1 MSGSGERRVRFRTAT
16 FAIDILAFRDYNWD
30 VRAKPEKEE
39 SLKRQTRTLIA
50 FLALAGIM
58 VFESCAALDQMASVL
73 TDLKRLQFK
82 LNGVHDFRL
91 LGIDL
96 GGKARIADFSALDAA
111 KIVQSYASKKLPVEF
126 VVDVLAVNPND
137 GTGGTRQ
144 TVSTLAG
151 LECRLLIDG
160 QPTVTGNID
169 RPVEIPGTGQESVVP
184 IRLSLDLLEFFAGK
198 RYEDVLDLALA
209 IGGRNKNPARIALD
223 AQPTVSTPLGPITYP
238 GRVTIVSAEFR

>member
-1 MSGSGERRVRFRTAT
+1 MTKRART
-16 FAIDILAFRDYNWD
+16 ILAGLAAAG
-30 VRAKPEKEE
+30 V
-39 SLKRQTRTLIA
+39 
-50 FLALAGIM
+50 LALS
-58 VFESCAALDQMASVL
+58 SCAALDQMTAAL
-73 TDLKRLQFK
+73 ANLQRLKFK
-82 LNGVHDFRL
+82 LSGVHDFRL

-96 GGKARIADFSALDAA
+96 GGKARISDLSALDAV
-111 KIVQSYASKKLPVEF
+111 KLVQSYASKKLPVEL

-144 TVSTLAG
+144 TVSTLTG

-169 RPVEIPGTGQESVVP
+169 QPIEVPGTGQESIVP

-209 IGGRNKNPARIALD
+209 IGGRNRSPARIALD

-238 GRVTIVSAEFR
+238 GRITIVSAEFR

>member
-1 MSGSGERRVRFRTAT
+1 MTKRVKTG
-16 FAIDILAFRDYNWD
+16 LAGMA
-30 VRAKPEKEE
+30 VAGV
-39 SLKRQTRTLIA
+39 
-50 FLALAGIM
+50 LALS
-58 VFESCAALDQMASVL
+58 SCAALDQMASAL
-73 TDLKRLQFK
+73 ANLQRLKFK
-82 LNGVHDFRL
+82 LSGVHDFRL

-96 GGKARIADFSALDAA
+96 GGKARISDLSALDAV
-111 KIVQSYASKKLPVEF
+111 KLVQSYASRKLPVEL

-144 TVSTLAG
+144 TVSTLTG

-169 RPVEIPGTGQESVVP
+169 QPIEIPGTGQESVVP
-184 IRLSLDLLEFFAGK
+184 IRLSLDLLEFFEGK

-209 IGGRNKNPARIALD
+209 IGGRNRSPARIALD
-223 AQPTVSTPLGPITYP
+223 AQPTVSTPLGPLTYP

>member
-1 MSGSGERRVRFRTAT
+1 MLDRQQRPAALTL
-16 FAIDILAFRDYNWD
+16 LAG
-30 VRAKPEKEE
+30 V
-39 SLKRQTRTLIA
+39 
-50 FLALAGIM
+50 LALS
-58 VFESCAALDQMASVL
+58 SCAALDQMTAAL
-73 TDLKRLQFK
+73 ANLQRLKFK
-82 LNGVHDFRL
+82 LSGVHDFRL

-96 GGKARIADFSALDAA
+96 GGKAGISDLSALDAV
-111 KIVQSYASKKLPVEF
+111 KLVRSYASEKLPVEL

-137 GTGGTRQ
+137 GTGGTRK
-144 TVSTLAG
+144 TVSTLTG

-169 RPVEIPGTGQESVVP
+169 RPIEIPGTGQESVVP
-184 IRLSLDLLEFFAGK
+184 IRLSLDLLEFFAGQ

-209 IGGRNKNPARIALD
+209 IGGRNRSPARIALD